1 MEYYTLM
8 SILENDLSLKD
19 LRRIVNSNIEYLV
32 LDVSVFNVGAVVR
45 PILTNNYNK
54 YEHISNDGY
63 SCILPLDY
71 ELINTIKEVIC
82 KLFKELERVE
92 NWQRDESFESFL
104 KREWKIT
111 FAMFKNIRALYNANH
126 NIY

>member
-19 LRRIVNSNIEYLV
+19 LRRIVNSNKEYLV

-45 PILTNNYNK
+45 PILTNNYSK
-54 YEHISNDGY
+54 YENISNDGY

-71 ELINTIKEVIC
+71 ELVATIEECLNNKIN
-82 KLFKELERVE
+82 
-92 NWQRDESFESFL
+92 N
-104 KREWKIT
+104 
-111 FAMFKNIRALYNANH
+111 
-126 NIY
+126 

>member
-19 LRRIVNSNIEYLV
+19 LRRIINSNKEYLV

-54 YEHISNDGY
+54 YEHISDDGY

-82 KLFKELERVE
+82 KLFKQLEKLE
-92 NWQRDESFESFL
+92 NWHGDESFESFL

>member
-19 LRRIVNSNIEYLV
+19 LRRIVNSNKEYLV

-45 PILTNNYNK
+45 PILTNNHNK
-54 YEHISNDGY
+54 YKHISNDGY

-92 NWQRDESFESFL
+92 NWHGDESFESFL
-104 KREWKIT
+104 KREWKIS
-111 FAMFKNIRALYNANH
+111 FSMYEAIKRLYNANH